1 MKQLINQQICPILG
15 VRVYTPLVN
24 NIEVIAYCMN
34 MNRLMMLRAYGKP
47 CKGKSEPKSEPKVWS
62 LVVSVQDGAQVF
74 VSC

>member
-24 NIEVIAYCMN
+24 DIEVIAYCMN
-34 MNRLMMLRAYGKP
+34 MNRLMMLRAYSGSKVT
-47 CKGKSEPKSEPKVWS
+47 PKVWRQA
-62 LVVSVQDGAQVF
+62 VNVQDGVLSY

>member
-34 MNRLMMLRAYGKP
+34 MNRLMMLRAYGK
-47 CKGKSEPKSEPKVWS
+47 GKVAPKSEPKVWS
-62 LVVSVQDGAQVF
+62 RVVNVQDGAQVF

>member
-24 NIEVIAYCMN
+24 NIEVIAYCIN
-34 MNRLMMLRAYGKP
+34 MNRLMMLRAYGK
-47 CKGKSEPKSEPKVWS
+47 GKVAPKVWS
-62 LVVSVQDGAQVF
+62 QVVNVQDGAQVF

>member
-24 NIEVIAYCMN
+24 DIEVIAYCMN
-34 MNRLMMLRAYGKP
+34 MNGLMMLRAYSGSG
-47 CKGKSEPKSEPKVWS
+47 KGKSVPKSEPKVWS
-62 LVVSVQDGAQVF
+62 RVVNVQDGSQVF